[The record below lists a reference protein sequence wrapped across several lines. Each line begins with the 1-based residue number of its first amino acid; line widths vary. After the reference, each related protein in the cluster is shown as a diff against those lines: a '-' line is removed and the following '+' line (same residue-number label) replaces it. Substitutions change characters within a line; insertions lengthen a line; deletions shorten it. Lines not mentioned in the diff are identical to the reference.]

1 MKSEIQSVEADF
13 IVHAT
18 EDPGKLVKAVADLL
32 GSERAPVEETL
43 DGHFGNAIVSMKLR
57 LTGEEAERAVKRI
70 FSSLPKEQKAI
81 LGADMEKFVDE
92 HAALFLRF
100 DKQRLVLGRL
110 VLGGGDS
117 LRVKV
122 KPRKF
127 QMRSGGP
134 EFYRRLL
141 EESGAV

>member
-1 MKSEIQSVEADF
+1 MKSEIQSVEVDLF
-13 IVHAT
+13 VHAT
-18 EDPGKLVKAVADLL
+18 EDPGKLVRAVADLL
-32 GSERAPVEETL
+32 GSDRAPVEERL
-43 DGHFGNAIVSMKLR
+43 DGHFGNAIVSMKLH

-70 FSSLPKEQKAI
+70 FSSLPKELKGV

-110 VLGGGDS
+110 VLGGGDA

-134 EFYRRLL
+134 QFYRRLL
-141 EESGAV
+141 EESGVV